1 MIMKTNFTIPTL
13 RYEADALAPV
23 ISAETIN
30 YHYGK
35 HLQTYVNN
43 LNNLISGT
51 EFEEASLADIAARAT
66 GGLANNAGQVL
77 NHSLYFEQFAPVG
90 STVAAPSGALME
102 AIVRDFGSLDE
113 LKTKMMAAASTLFGS
128 GWAWLC
134 ADAEGKLSIHQMI
147 NADNPL
153 RHNLKPLLTID
164 VWEHAYYLDYQNRR
178 PDYIS
183 ALWTIIDWSIIEKR
197 FK

>member
-1 MIMKTNFTIPTL
+1 MRTNFTTPAL
-13 RYEADALAPV
+13 RYEASALVPV
-23 ISAETIN
+23 ISAETIS

-35 HLQTYVNN
+35 HLQAYVNN
-43 LNNLISGT
+43 LNNLIVGS
-51 EFEEASLADIAARAT
+51 EFEEATLEEIAARAT

-90 STVAAPSGALME
+90 TAVAAPTGALKD

-113 LKTKMMAAASTLFGS
+113 LKAKMTTAASTLFGS

-134 ADAEGKLSIHQMI
+134 ADAEGKLSIQQMA

-153 RHNLKPLLTID
+153 RHGLRPLLTID

-178 PDYIS
+178 ADYIA
-183 ALWTIIDWSIIEKR
+183 ALWTIIDWSVIEAR
-197 FK
+197 YC

>member
-1 MIMKTNFTIPTL
+1 MNTTFTIPAL

-23 ISAETIN
+23 ISAETIS

-43 LNNLISGT
+43 LNNLIVGT
-51 EFEEASLADIAARAT
+51 EFEDSTLEIIAARAT

-90 STVAAPSGALME
+90 TTVAAPSGALMD

-113 LKTKMMAAASTLFGS
+113 LKTKMTAAASTLFGS

-134 ADAEGKLSIHQMI
+134 ADAEGKLTILQMA

-153 RHNLKPLLTID
+153 RHGLKPLLTID

-178 PDYIS
+178 PDYIA
-183 ALWTIIDWSIIEKR
+183 ALWSIIDWSIIEARYK
-197 FK
+197 

>member
-1 MIMKTNFTIPTL
+1 MKTNFTVPAL

-23 ISAETIN
+23 ISAETIS

-43 LNNLISGT
+43 LGNLISGT
-51 EFEEASLADIAARAT
+51 EFEEATLEEIAAHAT

-90 STVAAPSGALME
+90 STVAYPSGALME
-102 AIVRDFGSLDE
+102 AIVRDLGSLDE
-113 LKTKMMAAASTLFGS
+113 LKTKMTAAASTLFGS

-134 ADAEGKLSIHQMI
+134 ADVEGKLSIHQMA

-153 RHNLKPLLTID
+153 RHNLRPILTID

-178 PDYIS
+178 PDYIA
-183 ALWTIIDWSIIEKR
+183 ALWTIIDWSIIEAR
-197 FK
+197 YI

>member
-1 MIMKTNFTIPTL
+1 MRTNFTTPAL
-13 RYEADALAPV
+13 RYEADALVPV
-23 ISAETIN
+23 ISAETIS

-35 HLQTYVNN
+35 HLQAYVNN
-43 LNNLISGT
+43 LNNLIVGS
-51 EFEEASLADIAARAT
+51 EFEEATLEEIAARAT

-90 STVAAPSGALME
+90 TAVAAPTGALKD

-113 LKTKMMAAASTLFGS
+113 LKAKMTTAASTLFGS

-134 ADAEGKLSIHQMI
+134 ADAEGKLSIQQMA

-153 RHNLKPLLTID
+153 RHGLRPLLTID

-178 PDYIS
+178 ADYIA
-183 ALWTIIDWSIIEKR
+183 ALWTIIDWSVIEAR
-197 FK
+197 YC

>member
-1 MIMKTNFTIPTL
+1 MIMKTNFTMPAL
-13 RYEADALAPV
+13 RYEADALVPV
-23 ISAETIN
+23 ISAETIS

-43 LNNLISGT
+43 LGNLISGT
-51 EFEEASLADIAARAT
+51 EFEEATLEEIAARAT

-113 LKTKMMAAASTLFGS
+113 LKTKMTAAASTLFGS

-134 ADAEGKLSIHQMI
+134 ADAEGKLSIHQMA

-164 VWEHAYYLDYQNRR
+164 VWEHAYYLDYQNLR